1 MRGSENNWSYIIFV
15 RFEEKMSL
23 PLNEI
28 ETFLDFTAS
37 ELSISKN
44 SISLETRFREV
55 PSWSSLNA
63 LIYISRI
70 NEETNVLI
78 TSGDLSGIDNL
89 GDIYTLIKE
98 RKNGHK

>member
-1 MRGSENNWSYIIFV
+1 
-15 RFEEKMSL
+15 MSL
-23 PLNEI
+23 PLQEI

-44 SISLETRFREV
+44 SISLETKFRDI

-70 NEETNVLI
+70 NEETEVLI
-78 TSGDLSGIDNL
+78 TSGDLSELNNL
-89 GDIYTLIKE
+89 GDIYRLINT
-98 RKNGHK
+98 RKNGTN

>member
-1 MRGSENNWSYIIFV
+1 
-15 RFEEKMSL
+15 MSL

-28 ETFLDFTAS
+28 ETFLDFTAF

-44 SISLETRFREV
+44 SISLETRFGEI

-70 NEETNVLI
+70 NEITNVLI
-78 TSGDLSGIDNL
+78 TSGDLSEIDNL
-89 GDIYTLIKE
+89 GDIYKLIKE
-98 RKNGHK
+98 RRNGDN

>member
-1 MRGSENNWSYIIFV
+1 
-15 RFEEKMSL
+15 MSL
-23 PLNEI
+23 SLNEI

-44 SISLETRFREV
+44 SISLETRFRNV

-63 LIYISRI
+63 LIYISRR

-78 TSGDLSGIDNL
+78 TSGDLARFDSL
-89 GDIYTLIKE
+89 GDIFKMIKE

>member
-1 MRGSENNWSYIIFV
+1 MRGIENNWSYIIFV

-55 PSWSSLNA
+55 TSWSSLNA

-89 GDIYTLIKE
+89 GDIFALIKE

>member
-1 MRGSENNWSYIIFV
+1 
-15 RFEEKMSL
+15 MSL
-23 PLNEI
+23 LLNDI
-28 ETFLDFTAS
+28 KIFLEFTAS

-44 SISLETRFREV
+44 SISLETRFRDV

-78 TSGDLSGIDNL
+78 TSGDLAGIDNL
-89 GDIYTLIKE
+89 GDIYKMIKE

>member
-1 MRGSENNWSYIIFV
+1 
-15 RFEEKMSL
+15 MSL
-23 PLNEI
+23 LLNDI
-28 ETFLDFTAS
+28 KIFLEFTAS

-44 SISLETRFREV
+44 SISLETRFREI

-78 TSGDLSGIDNL
+78 TSGDLAGIDNL
-89 GDIYTLIKE
+89 GDIYKMIKE

>member
-1 MRGSENNWSYIIFV
+1 MKK
-15 RFEEKMSL
+15 KMNL

-55 PSWSSLNA
+55 TSWSSLNA

-89 GDIYTLIKE
+89 GDIFALIKE

>member
-1 MRGSENNWSYIIFV
+1 
-15 RFEEKMSL
+15 MSL
-23 PLNEI
+23 SLNEI

-44 SISLETRFREV
+44 SISLETRFRNV

-78 TSGDLSGIDNL
+78 TSGDLARFDSL
-89 GDIYTLIKE
+89 GDIFKMIKE

>member
-1 MRGSENNWSYIIFV
+1 LKETENNWSYIIFV

-28 ETFLDFTAS
+28 ETFLDFTSS

-44 SISLETRFREV
+44 SISLETRFRDI

-78 TSGDLSGIDNL
+78 TSGDLSEIVNL
-89 GDIYTLIKE
+89 GDIYKLIKE
-98 RKNGHK
+98 RSNGYN

>member
-1 MRGSENNWSYIIFV
+1 MLDLKK
-15 RFEEKMSL
+15 KMSL

-55 PSWSSLNA
+55 TSWSSLNA

>member
-1 MRGSENNWSYIIFV
+1 
-15 RFEEKMSL
+15 MSL

-44 SISLETRFREV
+44 SISLETHFRDV

-78 TSGDLSGIDNL
+78 TSGDLSEIETL
-89 GDIYTLIKE
+89 RDIHKLIKE
-98 RKNGHK
+98 RKHGHK